1 MVYSTFRLCKINI
14 KSVTEMRNIIRM
26 VGIGVAALCMV
37 TPTVQAQVKLNANNI
52 DEVIGEMTLEEKV
65 HMVIGCGMSMGDG
78 AKFPGTAGR
87 TYDIPR
93 LGIPSVYLA
102 DGPHRLAMSVKRDFD
117 SRFYYATEFPSGT
130 TVAATF
136 DPNAA
141 YQVGA
146 ALGEEVKDYGMD
158 VLLAPGAN
166 LMRNALCGRNHEYYS
181 EDPVVTGKMAAGY
194 IKGVQSQGVGTCL
207 KHFAVNNQET
217 NRNNNDSRVA
227 QRPLRELYLKGFEI
241 AVKESQPWSIMTSYN
256 KVNGK
261 YTCEDIDLTEN
272 ILRDEWGFKGVVMS
286 DWNAGTDA
294 VTSMK
299 AGNDMLQPGQERQYK
314 AILEAVQNG
323 TLDEAILN
331 RNVKRILE
339 LVVKCHTFENYK
351 YANETDLKAHAI
363 IDRTIGAEGIVL
375 LDNRSVLPLTANVKT
390 IALYGTTSYDM
401 VPAGMGFGST
411 GVGYYC
417 VSLVEGMRNAGYT
430 VDADL
435 IKKYK
440 KHLFDEQKRLY
451 PNGKPPFSLTSL
463 KRAEEFVPTSD
474 ELSAQVKNND
484 VAIITLGRTSGE
496 ASDRRVEEFYLKEN
510 ESALIKQ
517 VAEAYH
523 AAGKKVIVILNICSP
538 VETASWKNMVD
549 AVICAF
555 QPGQEVG
562 NCVADVLTGK
572 VNPSGHLPMT
582 FAIKYG
588 DAPSDSNFPYDYEFK
603 MPSFAMGS
611 GMNFE
616 SKEKEEKPKEAVRNV
631 DFTDYEEGIYVGYR
645 YFETFDKE
653 VSYPFGHGLSYT
665 TFSFEIVSS
674 DINGDNCEMKVAVK
688 NTGNCAGKES
698 VQVYVKAPAGGLE
711 KPAKELKAFAKTKLL
726 QPGESEVVTLSWK
739 LMDMAS
745 LNEKSSSWELPKGT
759 YQWMVGASSADVRCT
774 VIQKVSKAQKVKV
787 HNAMIPPYKIA
798 QHDMVK
804 R

>member
-1 MVYSTFRLCKINI
+1 
-14 KSVTEMRNIIRM
+14 MRNVIRM
-26 VGIGVAALCMV
+26 VGVGIAALCMV
-37 TPTVQAQVKLNANNI
+37 TSTVQGQVKLNASNI
-52 DEVIGEMTLEEKV
+52 DEVIGQMTLEEKV
-65 HMVIGCGMSMGDG
+65 HMVIGCGMSMGDDV
-78 AKFPGTAGR
+78 KFPSTAGR

-102 DGPHRLAMSVKRDFD
+102 DGPHRLAMAVKRDFD
-117 SRFYYATEFPSGT
+117 SHFYYATEFPSGT

-141 YQVGA
+141 FQVGA

-158 VLLAPGAN
+158 VLLAPGVN

-194 IKGVQSQGVGTCL
+194 INGVQSQGTGTCL

-261 YTCEDIDLTEN
+261 YTCEDIDLTEY
-272 ILRDEWGFKGVVMS
+272 ILRDEWGFKGMVMS

-294 VTSMK
+294 VASMK
-299 AGNDMLQPGQERQYK
+299 AGNDMLQPGQDRQYK
-314 AILEAVQNG
+314 AILEAVQNS
-323 TLDEAILN
+323 TLDEAVLN

-339 LVVKCHTFENYK
+339 MVVKCHTFGNYK
-351 YANETDLKAHAI
+351 YANETNLKAHAQ

-375 LDNRSVLPLTANVKT
+375 LDNQSALPLAANIKNV
-390 IALYGTTSYDM
+390 ALYGTTSYDM

-430 VDADL
+430 VDANL

-440 KHLFDEQKRLY
+440 KHLADEQKRLY
-451 PNGKPPFSLTSL
+451 PKGRPPFSLTPL
-463 KRAEEFVPTSD
+463 KRAEEFVPTAD
-474 ELSAQVKNND
+474 ELAAQVKSND
-484 VAIITLGRTSGE
+484 VAILTLGRTSGE
-496 ASDRRVEEFYLKEN
+496 ASDRRVEEFYLKDN
-510 ESALIKQ
+510 ETALIKL

-538 VETASWKNMVD
+538 VETASWKNTVD

-562 NCVADVLTGK
+562 NSVADVLTGK

-582 FAIKYG
+582 FAVKYG
-588 DAPSDSNFPYDYEFK
+588 DAPSDANFPYDYEFK

-616 SKEKEEKPKEAVRNV
+616 SKEKKEEKPKEAVRNV
-631 DFTDYEEGIYVGYR
+631 DYTNYEEGIYVGYR
-645 YFETFDKE
+645 YFDTFGKE

-665 TFSFEIVSS
+665 TFSFDVVSS
-674 DINGDNCEMKVAVK
+674 GINGDKCEMKVSVK

-698 VQVYVKAPAGGLE
+698 VQLYVKAPAGGLE

-726 QPGESEVVTLSWK
+726 QPGESEVVTLSWN

-745 LNEKSSSWELPKGT
+745 FNEKSCSWELAKGT
-759 YQWMVGASSADVRCT
+759 YQWMAAASSADVRCT
-774 VIQKVSKAQKVKV
+774 VSQKVAKAQKVKV
-787 HNAMIPPYKIA
+787 HDAMKPAYKIV
-798 QHDMVK
+798 QLDMVK

>member
-1 MVYSTFRLCKINI
+1 
-14 KSVTEMRNIIRM
+14 MRNVIRM
-26 VGIGVAALCMV
+26 VGVGIAALCMV
-37 TPTVQAQVKLNANNI
+37 TSTVQGQVKLNASNI
-52 DEVIGEMTLEEKV
+52 DEVIGQMTLEEKV
-65 HMVIGCGMSMGDG
+65 HMVIGCGMSMGDDV
-78 AKFPGTAGR
+78 KFPGTAGR

-102 DGPHRLAMSVKRDFD
+102 DGPHRLAMAVKRDFD
-117 SRFYYATEFPSGT
+117 SHFYYATEFPSGT

-141 YQVGA
+141 FQVGA

-166 LMRNALCGRNHEYYS
+166 LMRNALCGRNHEYCS
-181 EDPVVTGKMAAGY
+181 EDPVVTGKIAAGY
-194 IKGVQSQGVGTCL
+194 INGVQSQGTGTCL

-261 YTCEDIDLTEN
+261 YTCEDIDLTEY
-272 ILRDEWGFKGVVMS
+272 ILRDEWGFKGMVMS

-299 AGNDMLQPGQERQYK
+299 AGNDMLQPGQDRQYK

-323 TLDEAILN
+323 TLDEAN

-339 LVVKCHTFENYK
+339 MVVKCHTFDNYK
-351 YANETDLKAHAI
+351 YANETNLKAHAQV
-363 IDRTIGAEGIVL
+363 DRTIGAEGIVL
-375 LDNRSVLPLTANVKT
+375 LDNQSALPLAVNIKNV
-390 IALYGTTSYDM
+390 ALYGTTSYDM

-417 VSLVEGMRNAGYT
+417 VSMVEGMRNAGYT
-430 VDADL
+430 VDANL

-440 KHLFDEQKRLY
+440 KHLADEQKRLY
-451 PNGKPPFSLTSL
+451 PKGRPPFSLTPL
-463 KRAEEFVPTSD
+463 KRAEEFVPTAE
-474 ELSAQVKNND
+474 ELAAQVKSND
-484 VAIITLGRTSGE
+484 VAILTLGRTSGE
-496 ASDRRVEEFYLKEN
+496 ASDRRVEEFYLKDN
-510 ESALIKQ
+510 ETALIKQ
-517 VAEAYH
+517 VTEAYH

-538 VETASWKNMVD
+538 VETASWKNTVD

-562 NCVADVLTGK
+562 NSVADVLTGK

-582 FAIKYG
+582 FAVKYG
-588 DAPSDSNFPYDYEFK
+588 DAPSDANFPYDYEFK

-611 GMNFE
+611 SMNFE
-616 SKEKEEKPKEAVRNV
+616 SKEKKEEKPKEAVRNV
-631 DFTDYEEGIYVGYR
+631 DYTNYEEGIYVGYR
-645 YFETFDKE
+645 YFDTFGKE

-665 TFSFEIVSS
+665 TFSFDVVSS
-674 DINGDNCEMKVAVK
+674 GINGDKCEMKVSVK

-698 VQVYVKAPAGGLE
+698 VQLYVKAPAGGLE
-711 KPAKELKAFAKTKLL
+711 KPAKELRAFAKTKLL
-726 QPGESEVVTLSWK
+726 QPGESEVVTLSWN

-745 LNEKSSSWELPKGT
+745 FNEKSCSWELAKGT
-759 YQWMVGASSADVRCT
+759 YQWMAAASSADVRCT
-774 VIQKVSKAQKVKV
+774 VSQKVAKAQKVKV
-787 HNAMIPPYKIA
+787 HDAMKPAYKIT
-798 QHDMVK
+798 QLDMVK

>member
-1 MVYSTFRLCKINI
+1 
-14 KSVTEMRNIIRM
+14 M

-375 LDNRSVLPLTANVKT
+375 LDNRSALPLTANVKT

-451 PNGKPPFSLTSL
+451 PNGKPPFSLTPL

>member
-314 AILEAVQNG
+314 AIWEAVQNG

-375 LDNRSVLPLTANVKT
+375 LDNRSALPLTANVKT

-451 PNGKPPFSLTSL
+451 PNGKPPFSLTPL

>member
-1 MVYSTFRLCKINI
+1 
-14 KSVTEMRNIIRM
+14 MRNIIRM

-451 PNGKPPFSLTSL
+451 PNGKPPFSLTPL

-759 YQWMVGASSADVRCT
+759 YQWMVGASSTDVRCT

>member
-1 MVYSTFRLCKINI
+1 
-14 KSVTEMRNIIRM
+14 MRNVIRM
-26 VGIGVAALCMV
+26 VGVGIAALCMV
-37 TPTVQAQVKLNANNI
+37 TSTVQGQVKLNASNI
-52 DEVIGEMTLEEKV
+52 DEVIGQMTLEEKV
-65 HMVIGCGMSMGDG
+65 HMVIGCGMSMGDDV
-78 AKFPGTAGR
+78 KFPGTAGR

-102 DGPHRLAMSVKRDFD
+102 DGPHRLAMAVKRDFD
-117 SRFYYATEFPSGT
+117 SHFYYATEFPSGT

-141 YQVGA
+141 FQVGA

-158 VLLAPGAN
+158 VLLAPGVN

-194 IKGVQSQGVGTCL
+194 INGVQSQGTGTCL

-261 YTCEDIDLTEN
+261 YTCEDIDLTEY
-272 ILRDEWGFKGVVMS
+272 ILRDEWGFKGMVMS

-294 VTSMK
+294 VASMK
-299 AGNDMLQPGQERQYK
+299 AGNDMLQPGQDRQYK
-314 AILEAVQNG
+314 AILEAVQNS
-323 TLDEAILN
+323 TLDEAVLN

-339 LVVKCHTFENYK
+339 MVVKCHTFGNYK
-351 YANETDLKAHAI
+351 YANETNLKAHAQ

-375 LDNRSVLPLTANVKT
+375 LDNQSALPLAANIKNV
-390 IALYGTTSYDM
+390 ALYGTTSYDM

-430 VDADL
+430 VDANL

-440 KHLFDEQKRLY
+440 KHLADEQKRLY
-451 PNGKPPFSLTSL
+451 PKGRPPFSLTPL
-463 KRAEEFVPTSD
+463 KRAEEFVPTAD
-474 ELSAQVKNND
+474 ELAAQVKSND
-484 VAIITLGRTSGE
+484 VAILTLGRTSGE
-496 ASDRRVEEFYLKEN
+496 ASDRRVEEFYLKDN
-510 ESALIKQ
+510 ETALIKL

-538 VETASWKNMVD
+538 VETASWKNTVD

-562 NCVADVLTGK
+562 NSVADVLTGK

-582 FAIKYG
+582 FAVKYG
-588 DAPSDSNFPYDYEFK
+588 DAPSDTNFPYDYEFK

-616 SKEKEEKPKEAVRNV
+616 SKEKKEEKPKEAVRNV
-631 DFTDYEEGIYVGYR
+631 DYR
-645 YFETFDKE
+645 YFDTFGKE

-665 TFSFEIVSS
+665 TFSFDVVSS
-674 DINGDNCEMKVAVK
+674 GINGDKCEMKVSVK

-698 VQVYVKAPAGGLE
+698 VQLYVKAPAGGLE

-726 QPGESEVVTLSWK
+726 QPGESEVVTLSWN

-745 LNEKSSSWELPKGT
+745 FNEKSCSWELAKGT
-759 YQWMVGASSADVRCT
+759 YQWMAAASSADVRCT
-774 VIQKVSKAQKVKV
+774 VTQKVAKAQKVKV
-787 HNAMIPPYKIA
+787 HDAMKPAYKIV
-798 QHDMVK
+798 QLDMVK

>member
-1 MVYSTFRLCKINI
+1 
-14 KSVTEMRNIIRM
+14 MRNVIRM
-26 VGIGVAALCMV
+26 VGVGIAALCMV
-37 TPTVQAQVKLNANNI
+37 TSTVQGQVKLNASNI
-52 DEVIGEMTLEEKV
+52 DEVIGQMTLEEKV
-65 HMVIGCGMSMGDG
+65 HMVIGCGMSMGDDV
-78 AKFPGTAGR
+78 KFPGTAGR

-102 DGPHRLAMSVKRDFD
+102 DGPHRLAMAVKRDFD
-117 SRFYYATEFPSGT
+117 SHFYYATEFPSGT

-141 YQVGA
+141 FQVGV

-158 VLLAPGAN
+158 VLLAPGVN

-194 IKGVQSQGVGTCL
+194 INGVQSQGTGTCL

-261 YTCEDIDLTEN
+261 YTCEDIDLTEY

-294 VTSMK
+294 VASMK
-299 AGNDMLQPGQERQYK
+299 AGNDMLQPGQDRQYK

-323 TLDEAILN
+323 TLDEAVLN

-339 LVVKCHTFENYK
+339 MVVKCHTFGNYK
-351 YANETDLKAHAI
+351 YANETNLKAHAQ

-375 LDNRSVLPLTANVKT
+375 LDNQSALPLAANIKNV
-390 IALYGTTSYDM
+390 ALYGTTSYDM

-430 VDADL
+430 VDANL

-440 KHLFDEQKRLY
+440 KHLADEQKRLY
-451 PNGKPPFSLTSL
+451 PKGRPPFSLTPL
-463 KRAEEFVPTSD
+463 KRAEEFVPTAD
-474 ELSAQVKNND
+474 ELAAQVKSND
-484 VAIITLGRTSGE
+484 VAILTLGRTSGE
-496 ASDRRVEEFYLKEN
+496 ASDRRVEEFYLKDN
-510 ESALIKQ
+510 ETALIKQ

-538 VETASWKNMVD
+538 VETASWKNTVD

-562 NCVADVLTGK
+562 NSVADVLTGK

-582 FAIKYG
+582 FAVKYG
-588 DAPSDSNFPYDYEFK
+588 DAPSDTNFPYDYEFK

-616 SKEKEEKPKEAVRNV
+616 SKEKKEEKPKEAVRNV
-631 DFTDYEEGIYVGYR
+631 DYTNYEEGIYVGYR
-645 YFETFDKE
+645 YFDTFGKE

-665 TFSFEIVSS
+665 TFSFDVVSS
-674 DINGDNCEMKVAVK
+674 GINGDKCEMKVSVK

-698 VQVYVKAPAGGLE
+698 VQLYVKAPAGGLE

-726 QPGESEVVTLSWK
+726 QPGESEVVTLSWN

-745 LNEKSSSWELPKGT
+745 FNEKSCSWELAKGT
-759 YQWMVGASSADVRCT
+759 YQWMAAASSADVRCM
-774 VIQKVSKAQKVKV
+774 VSQKVAKAQKVKV
-787 HNAMIPPYKIA
+787 HDAMKPAYKIV
-798 QHDMVK
+798 QLDMVK

>member
-87 TYDIPR
+87 TYDISR

-375 LDNRSVLPLTANVKT
+375 LDNRSALPLTANVKT

-451 PNGKPPFSLTSL
+451 PNGKPPFSLTPL

-711 KPAKELKAFAKTKLL
+711 KPAKELKAFVKTKLL

>member
-52 DEVIGEMTLEEKV
+52 EEVIGEMTLEEKV

-272 ILRDEWGFKGVVMS
+272 ILRDEWGFKGMVMS

-375 LDNRSVLPLTANVKT
+375 LDNRSALPLTANVKT

-451 PNGKPPFSLTSL
+451 PNGRPPFSLTPL

-474 ELSAQVKNND
+474 ELSVQVKNND

>member
-1 MVYSTFRLCKINI
+1 
-14 KSVTEMRNIIRM
+14 MRNIIRM

-65 HMVIGCGMSMGDG
+65 HMVIGCGMSMEDG

-451 PNGKPPFSLTSL
+451 PNGKPPFSLTPL

>member
-1 MVYSTFRLCKINI
+1 
-14 KSVTEMRNIIRM
+14 MRNVIRM
-26 VGIGVAALCMV
+26 VGVGIAALCMV
-37 TPTVQAQVKLNANNI
+37 TSTVQGQVKLNASNI
-52 DEVIGEMTLEEKV
+52 DEVIGQMTLEEKV
-65 HMVIGCGMSMGDG
+65 HMVIGCGMSMGDDV
-78 AKFPGTAGR
+78 KFPGTAGR

-102 DGPHRLAMSVKRDFD
+102 DGPHRLAMAVKRDFD
-117 SRFYYATEFPSGT
+117 SHFYYATEFPSGT

-141 YQVGA
+141 FQVGA

-166 LMRNALCGRNHEYYS
+166 LMRNALCGRNHEYCS
-181 EDPVVTGKMAAGY
+181 EDPVVTGKIAAGY
-194 IKGVQSQGVGTCL
+194 INGVQSQGTGTCL

-261 YTCEDIDLTEN
+261 YTCEDIDLTEY

-294 VTSMK
+294 VASMK
-299 AGNDMLQPGQERQYK
+299 AGNDMLQPGQDRQYK

-323 TLDEAILN
+323 TLDEAVLN

-339 LVVKCHTFENYK
+339 MVVKCHTFGNYK
-351 YANETDLKAHAI
+351 YANETNLKGHAQ

-375 LDNRSVLPLTANVKT
+375 LDNQSALPLAANIKNV
-390 IALYGTTSYDM
+390 ALYGTTSYDM

-430 VDADL
+430 VDANL

-440 KHLFDEQKRLY
+440 KHLADEQKRLY
-451 PNGKPPFSLTSL
+451 PKGRPPFSLTPL
-463 KRAEEFVPTSD
+463 KRAEEFVPTAD
-474 ELSAQVKNND
+474 ELSAQVKSND
-484 VAIITLGRTSGE
+484 VAILTLGRTSGE
-496 ASDRRVEEFYLKEN
+496 ASDRRVEEFYLKDN
-510 ESALIKQ
+510 ETDLIKQ

-538 VETASWKNMVD
+538 VETASWKNTVD

-562 NCVADVLTGK
+562 NSVADVLTGK

-582 FAIKYG
+582 FAVKYR
-588 DAPSDSNFPYDYEFK
+588 DAPSDANFPYDYEFK

-616 SKEKEEKPKEAVRNV
+616 SKEKKEEKPKEAVRNV
-631 DFTDYEEGIYVGYR
+631 DYTNYEEGIYVGYR
-645 YFETFDKE
+645 YFDTFGKE

-665 TFSFEIVSS
+665 TFSFDVVSS
-674 DINGDNCEMKVAVK
+674 GINGDKCEMKVSVK

-698 VQVYVKAPAGGLE
+698 VQLYVKAPAGGLE

-726 QPGESEVVTLSWK
+726 QPGESEVVTLSWN

-745 LNEKSSSWELPKGT
+745 FNEKSCSWELAKGT
-759 YQWMVGASSADVRCT
+759 YQWMAAASSADVRCT
-774 VIQKVSKAQKVKV
+774 VSQKVAKAQKVKV
-787 HNAMIPPYKIA
+787 HDAMKPAYKIV
-798 QHDMVK
+798 QLDMVK

>member
-1 MVYSTFRLCKINI
+1 
-14 KSVTEMRNIIRM
+14 MRNVIRM
-26 VGIGVAALCMV
+26 VGVGIAALCMV
-37 TPTVQAQVKLNANNI
+37 TSTVQGQVKLNASNI
-52 DEVIGEMTLEEKV
+52 DEVIGQMTLEEKV
-65 HMVIGCGMSMGDG
+65 HMVIGCGMSMGDDV
-78 AKFPGTAGR
+78 KFPGTAGR

-102 DGPHRLAMSVKRDFD
+102 DGPHRLAMAVKRDFD
-117 SRFYYATEFPSGT
+117 SHFYYATEFPSGT

-141 YQVGA
+141 FQVGV

-158 VLLAPGAN
+158 VLLAPGVN

-194 IKGVQSQGVGTCL
+194 INGVQSQGTGTCL

-261 YTCEDIDLTEN
+261 YTCEDIDLTEY

-294 VTSMK
+294 VASMK
-299 AGNDMLQPGQERQYK
+299 AGNDMLQPGQDRQYK
-314 AILEAVQNG
+314 AILEAVQNS
-323 TLDEAILN
+323 TLDEAVLN

-339 LVVKCHTFENYK
+339 MVVKCHTFGNYK
-351 YANETDLKAHAI
+351 YANETNLKAHAQ

-375 LDNRSVLPLTANVKT
+375 LDNQSALPLAANIKNV
-390 IALYGTTSYDM
+390 ALYGTTSYDM

-430 VDADL
+430 VDANL

-440 KHLFDEQKRLY
+440 KHLADEQKRLY
-451 PNGKPPFSLTSL
+451 PKGRPPFSLTPL
-463 KRAEEFVPTSD
+463 KRAEEFVPTAD
-474 ELSAQVKNND
+474 ELAAQVKSND
-484 VAIITLGRTSGE
+484 VAILTLGRTSGE
-496 ASDRRVEEFYLKEN
+496 ASDRRVEEFYLKDN
-510 ESALIKQ
+510 ETALIKQ

-538 VETASWKNMVD
+538 VETASWKNTVD

-562 NCVADVLTGK
+562 NSVADVLTGK

-582 FAIKYG
+582 FAVKYG
-588 DAPSDSNFPYDYEFK
+588 DAPSDANFPYDYEFK

-616 SKEKEEKPKEAVRNV
+616 SKEKKEEKPKEAVRNV
-631 DFTDYEEGIYVGYR
+631 DYTNYEEGIYVGYR
-645 YFETFDKE
+645 YFDTFGKE

-665 TFSFEIVSS
+665 TFSFDVVSS
-674 DINGDNCEMKVAVK
+674 GINGDKCEMKVSVK

-698 VQVYVKAPAGGLE
+698 VQLYVKAPAGGLE

-726 QPGESEVVTLSWK
+726 QPGESEVVTLSWN

-745 LNEKSSSWELPKGT
+745 FNEKSCSWELTKGT
-759 YQWMVGASSADVRCT
+759 YQWMAAASSADVRCT
-774 VIQKVSKAQKVKV
+774 VSQKVAKAQKVKV
-787 HNAMIPPYKIA
+787 HDAMKPAYKIV
-798 QHDMVK
+798 QLDMVK

>member
-1 MVYSTFRLCKINI
+1 
-14 KSVTEMRNIIRM
+14 MRNVIRM
-26 VGIGVAALCMV
+26 VGVGIAALCMV
-37 TPTVQAQVKLNANNI
+37 TSTVQGQVKLNASNI
-52 DEVIGEMTLEEKV
+52 DEVIGQMTLEEKV
-65 HMVIGCGMSMGDG
+65 HMVIGCGMSMGDDV
-78 AKFPGTAGR
+78 KFPGTAGR

-102 DGPHRLAMSVKRDFD
+102 DGPHRLAMAVKRDFD
-117 SRFYYATEFPSGT
+117 SHFYYATEFPSGT

-141 YQVGA
+141 FQVGV

-158 VLLAPGAN
+158 VLLAPGVN

-194 IKGVQSQGVGTCL
+194 INGVQSQGTGTCL

-261 YTCEDIDLTEN
+261 YTCEDIDLTEY
-272 ILRDEWGFKGVVMS
+272 ILRDEWGFKGMVMS

-294 VTSMK
+294 VASMK
-299 AGNDMLQPGQERQYK
+299 AGNDMLQPGQDRQYK
-314 AILEAVQNG
+314 AILEAVQNS
-323 TLDEAILN
+323 TLDEAVLN

-339 LVVKCHTFENYK
+339 MVVKCHTFGNYK
-351 YANETDLKAHAI
+351 YANETNLKAHAQ

-375 LDNRSVLPLTANVKT
+375 LDNQSALPLAANIKNV
-390 IALYGTTSYDM
+390 ALYGTTSYDM

-430 VDADL
+430 VDANL
-435 IKKYK
+435 TKKYK
-440 KHLFDEQKRLY
+440 KHLADEQKRLY
-451 PNGKPPFSLTSL
+451 PKGRPPFSLTPL
-463 KRAEEFVPTSD
+463 KRAEEFVPTAD
-474 ELSAQVKNND
+474 ELAAQVKSND
-484 VAIITLGRTSGE
+484 VAILTLGRTSGE
-496 ASDRRVEEFYLKEN
+496 ASDRRVEEFYLKDN
-510 ESALIKQ
+510 ETALIKQ

-538 VETASWKNMVD
+538 VETASWKNTVD

-562 NCVADVLTGK
+562 NSVADVLTGK

-582 FAIKYG
+582 FAVKYG
-588 DAPSDSNFPYDYEFK
+588 DAPSDANFPYDYEFK

-616 SKEKEEKPKEAVRNV
+616 SKEKKEEKPKEAVRNV
-631 DFTDYEEGIYVGYR
+631 DYTNYEEGIYVGYR
-645 YFETFDKE
+645 YFDTFGKE

-665 TFSFEIVSS
+665 TFSFDVVSS
-674 DINGDNCEMKVAVK
+674 GINGDKCEMKVSVK

-698 VQVYVKAPAGGLE
+698 VQLYVKAPAGGLE

-726 QPGESEVVTLSWK
+726 QPGESEVVTLSWN

-745 LNEKSSSWELPKGT
+745 FNEKSCSWELAKGT
-759 YQWMVGASSADVRCT
+759 YQWMAAASSADVRCT
-774 VIQKVSKAQKVKV
+774 VSQKVAKAQKVKV
-787 HNAMIPPYKIA
+787 HDAMKPAYKIV
-798 QHDMVK
+798 QLDMVK

>member
-375 LDNRSVLPLTANVKT
+375 LDNRSALPLTANVKT

-430 VDADL
+430 VDAGL

-451 PNGKPPFSLTSL
+451 PNGKPPFSLTPL

-523 AAGKKVIVILNICSP
+523 ASGKKVIVILNICSP

>member
-87 TYDIPR
+87 TYDISR

-375 LDNRSVLPLTANVKT
+375 LDNRSALPLTANVKT

-451 PNGKPPFSLTSL
+451 PNGKPPFSLTPL

-538 VETASWKNMVD
+538 VDTASWKNMVD

>member
-78 AKFPGTAGR
+78 AKFPGTAGW

-314 AILEAVQNG
+314 AIWEAVQNG

-451 PNGKPPFSLTSL
+451 PNGKPPFSLTPL

>member
-1 MVYSTFRLCKINI
+1 
-14 KSVTEMRNIIRM
+14 MRNVIRM
-26 VGIGVAALCMV
+26 VGVGIAALCMV
-37 TPTVQAQVKLNANNI
+37 TSTVQGQVKLNASNI
-52 DEVIGEMTLEEKV
+52 DEVIGQMTLEEKV
-65 HMVIGCGMSMGDG
+65 HMVIGCGMSMGDDV
-78 AKFPGTAGR
+78 KFPGTAGR

-102 DGPHRLAMSVKRDFD
+102 DGPHRLAMAVKRDFD
-117 SRFYYATEFPSGT
+117 SHFYYATEFPSGT

-141 YQVGA
+141 FQVGA

-166 LMRNALCGRNHEYYS
+166 LMRNVLCGRNHEYYS
-181 EDPVVTGKMAAGY
+181 EDPVVTGKIAAGY
-194 IKGVQSQGVGTCL
+194 INGVQSQGTGTCL

-227 QRPLRELYLKGFEI
+227 QRPLRELYLKGFEM

-261 YTCEDIDLTEN
+261 YTCEDIDLTEY
-272 ILRDEWGFKGVVMS
+272 ILRDEWGFKGMVMS

-299 AGNDMLQPGQERQYK
+299 AGNDMLQPGQDRQYK

-323 TLDEAILN
+323 TLDEAVLN

-339 LVVKCHTFENYK
+339 MVVKCHTFDNYK
-351 YANETDLKAHAI
+351 YANETNLKAHAQV
-363 IDRTIGAEGIVL
+363 DRTIGAEGIVL
-375 LDNRSVLPLTANVKT
+375 LDNQSALPLAVNIKNV
-390 IALYGTTSYDM
+390 ALYGTTSYDM

-417 VSLVEGMRNAGYT
+417 VSMVEGMRNAGYT
-430 VDADL
+430 VDANL

-440 KHLFDEQKRLY
+440 KHLADEQKRLY
-451 PNGKPPFSLTSL
+451 PKGRPPFSLTPL
-463 KRAEEFVPTSD
+463 KRAEEFVPTAE
-474 ELSAQVKNND
+474 ELAAQVKSND
-484 VAIITLGRTSGE
+484 VAILTLGRTSGE
-496 ASDRRVEEFYLKEN
+496 ASDRRVEEFYLKDN
-510 ESALIKQ
+510 ETALIKQ
-517 VAEAYH
+517 VTEAYH

-538 VETASWKNMVD
+538 VETASWKNTVD

-562 NCVADVLTGK
+562 NSVADVLTGK

-582 FAIKYG
+582 FAVKYG
-588 DAPSDSNFPYDYEFK
+588 DAPSDANFPYDYEFK

-611 GMNFE
+611 SMNFE
-616 SKEKEEKPKEAVRNV
+616 SKEKKEEKPKEAVRNV
-631 DFTDYEEGIYVGYR
+631 DYTNYEEGIYVGYR
-645 YFETFDKE
+645 YFDTFGKE

-665 TFSFEIVSS
+665 TFSFDVVSS
-674 DINGDNCEMKVAVK
+674 GINGDKCEMKVSVK

-698 VQVYVKAPAGGLE
+698 VQLYVKAPAGGLE
-711 KPAKELKAFAKTKLL
+711 KPAKELRAFAKTKLL
-726 QPGESEVVTLSWK
+726 QPGESEVVTLSWN

-745 LNEKSSSWELPKGT
+745 FNEKSCSWELAKGT
-759 YQWMVGASSADVRCT
+759 YQWMAAASSADVRCT
-774 VIQKVSKAQKVKV
+774 VSQKVAKAQKVKV
-787 HNAMIPPYKIA
+787 HDAMKPAYKIT
-798 QHDMVK
+798 QLDMVK

>member
-430 VDADL
+430 VDAGL

-451 PNGKPPFSLTSL
+451 PNGKPPFSLTPL

-698 VQVYVKAPAGGLE
+698 VQVYIKAPAGGLE

-774 VIQKVSKAQKVKV
+774 VTQKVSKAQKVKV

>member
-1 MVYSTFRLCKINI
+1 M
-14 KSVTEMRNIIRM
+14 KSITRM
-26 VGIGVAALCMV
+26 VGIGIAALCMAV
-37 TPTVQAQVKLNANNI
+37 PAAQAQVKLNAGNI
-52 DEVIGEMTLEEKV
+52 DEVIGQMTLEEKV

-78 AKFPGTAGR
+78 VKFPGTAGR

-141 YQVGA
+141 FQVGA

-181 EDPVVTGKMAAGY
+181 
-194 IKGVQSQGVGTCL
+194 
-207 KHFAVNNQET
+207 
-217 NRNNNDSRVA
+217 
-227 QRPLRELYLKGFEI
+227 
-241 AVKESQPWSIMTSYN
+241 
-256 KVNGK
+256 
-261 YTCEDIDLTEN
+261 IDLTQN

-286 DWNAGTDA
+286 DWNAGKDA

-299 AGNDMLQPGQERQYK
+299 AGNDMLQPGQDRQYK

-323 TLDEAILN
+323 TLDEAVLD
-331 RNVKRILE
+331 RNVKRVLE
-339 LVVKCHTFENYK
+339 LVVKCHTFADYE
-351 YANETDLKAHAI
+351 YANETDLKAHAQV
-363 IDRTIGAEGIVL
+363 DRTIGAEGIVL
-375 LDNRSVLPLTANVKT
+375 LDNRDILPLASGIKNV
-390 IALYGTTSYDM
+390 ALYGTTSYDM

-411 GVGYYC
+411 GVGYYT

-435 IKKYK
+435 IKQYK
-440 KHLFDEQKRLY
+440 KHLADEQKRLY
-451 PNGKPPFSLTSL
+451 PNGRPPFSLTPL
-463 KRAEEFVPTSD
+463 KRAEEFVPTAE
-474 ELSAQVKNND
+474 ELAAQVKNND
-484 VAIITLGRTSGE
+484 VAILTFGRTSGE
-496 ASDRRVEEFYLKEN
+496 ASDRRVEEFYMKEN
-510 ESALIKQ
+510 ETALIKQ

-523 AAGKKVIVILNICSP
+523 AAGKKVVVVLNICSP
-538 VETASWKNMVD
+538 VETASWKNQVD
-549 AVICAF
+549 AVLCAF

-582 FAIKYG
+582 FAVKYG
-588 DAPSDSNFPYDYEFK
+588 DAPSDANFPYDYEFK

-611 GMNFE
+611 GMNFK
-616 SKEKEEKPKEAVRNV
+616 SKEKEEKPKEPERNV

-645 YFETFDKE
+645 YFDTFGKE

-665 TFSFEIVSS
+665 TFGFEVVSS
-674 DINGDNCEMKVAVK
+674 DMDAEDCEMKVAVT
-688 NTGNCAGKES
+688 NTGKCAGKES
-698 VQVYVKAPAGGLE
+698 VQLYVKAPEGGLE

-726 QPGESEVVTLSWK
+726 QPGETEVVTLSWK

-745 LNEKSSSWELPKGT
+745 FNEKNSSWELAKGT
-759 YQWMVGASSADVRCT
+759 YQWMAATSSADVRCT
-774 VIQKVSKAQKVKV
+774 VEQKVTKSQKVKV
-787 HNAMIPPYKIA
+787 HDAMRPLYKIA
-798 QHDMVK
+798 ENDMVK

>member
-451 PNGKPPFSLTSL
+451 PNGKPPFSLTPL

-631 DFTDYEEGIYVGYR
+631 DFTDYEDGIYVGYR

>member
-1 MVYSTFRLCKINI
+1 
-14 KSVTEMRNIIRM
+14 MRNIIRM

-65 HMVIGCGMSMGDG
+65 HMVIGCGMLMGDG

-451 PNGKPPFSLTSL
+451 PNGKPPFSLTPL

-510 ESALIKQ
+510 ESVLIKQ

-645 YFETFDKE
+645 YFETFDKV

>member
-1 MVYSTFRLCKINI
+1 
-14 KSVTEMRNIIRM
+14 MRNIIRM

-87 TYDIPR
+87 TYDISR

-451 PNGKPPFSLTSL
+451 PNGKPPFSLTPL

-510 ESALIKQ
+510 ESVLIKQ

>member
-1 MVYSTFRLCKINI
+1 
-14 KSVTEMRNIIRM
+14 MRNIIRM

-52 DEVIGEMTLEEKV
+52 EEVIGEMTLEEKV

-375 LDNRSVLPLTANVKT
+375 LDNRSALPLTANVKT

-451 PNGKPPFSLTSL
+451 PNGRPPFSLTPL

-474 ELSAQVKNND
+474 ELSVQVKNND

>member
-1 MVYSTFRLCKINI
+1 
-14 KSVTEMRNIIRM
+14 MRNIIRM

-314 AILEAVQNG
+314 AIWEAVQNG

-451 PNGKPPFSLTSL
+451 PNGKPPFSLTPL

>member
-1 MVYSTFRLCKINI
+1 
-14 KSVTEMRNIIRM
+14 MRNIIRM

-375 LDNRSVLPLTANVKT
+375 LDNRSVLPLTANVRT

-451 PNGKPPFSLTSL
+451 PNGKPPFSLTPL

-510 ESALIKQ
+510 ESVLIKQ

-726 QPGESEVVTLSWK
+726 QPGESEVVTLSP
-739 LMDMAS
+739 
-745 LNEKSSSWELPKGT
+745 EVT
-759 YQWMVGASSADVRCT
+759 
-774 VIQKVSKAQKVKV
+774 
-787 HNAMIPPYKIA
+787 
-798 QHDMVK
+798 K
-804 R
+804 RV

>member
-1 MVYSTFRLCKINI
+1 
-14 KSVTEMRNIIRM
+14 
-26 VGIGVAALCMV
+26 
-37 TPTVQAQVKLNANNI
+37 
-52 DEVIGEMTLEEKV
+52 
-65 HMVIGCGMSMGDG
+65 MSMGDDV
-78 AKFPGTAGR
+78 KFPGTAGR

-102 DGPHRLAMSVKRDFD
+102 DGPHRLAMAVKRDFD
-117 SRFYYATEFPSGT
+117 SHFYYATEFPSGT

-141 YQVGA
+141 FQVGA

-166 LMRNALCGRNHEYYS
+166 LMRNVLCGRNHEYYS
-181 EDPVVTGKMAAGY
+181 EDPVVTGKIAAGY
-194 IKGVQSQGVGTCL
+194 INGVQSQGTGTCL

-227 QRPLRELYLKGFEI
+227 QRPLRELYLKGFEM

-261 YTCEDIDLTEN
+261 YTCEDIDLTEY
-272 ILRDEWGFKGVVMS
+272 ILRDEWGFKGMVMS

-299 AGNDMLQPGQERQYK
+299 AGNDMLQPGQDRQYK

-323 TLDEAILN
+323 TLDEAVLN

-339 LVVKCHTFENYK
+339 MVVKCHTFDNYK
-351 YANETDLKAHAI
+351 YANETNLKAHAQV
-363 IDRTIGAEGIVL
+363 DRTIGAEGIVL
-375 LDNRSVLPLTANVKT
+375 LDNQSALPLAANIKNV
-390 IALYGTTSYDM
+390 ALYGTTSYDM

-417 VSLVEGMRNAGYT
+417 VSMVEGMRNAGYT
-430 VDADL
+430 VDANL

-440 KHLFDEQKRLY
+440 KHLADEQKRLY
-451 PNGKPPFSLTSL
+451 PKGRPPFSLTPL
-463 KRAEEFVPTSD
+463 KRAEEFVPTAE
-474 ELSAQVKNND
+474 ELAAQVKSND
-484 VAIITLGRTSGE
+484 VAILTLGRTSGE
-496 ASDRRVEEFYLKEN
+496 ASDRRVEEFYLKDN
-510 ESALIKQ
+510 ETALIKQ

-538 VETASWKNMVD
+538 VETASWKNTVD

-562 NCVADVLTGK
+562 NSVADVLTGK

-582 FAIKYG
+582 FAVKYG
-588 DAPSDSNFPYDYEFK
+588 DAPSDANFPYDYEFK

-616 SKEKEEKPKEAVRNV
+616 SKEKKEEKPKEAVRNV
-631 DFTDYEEGIYVGYR
+631 DYTNYEEGIYVGYR
-645 YFETFDKE
+645 YFDTFGKE

-665 TFSFEIVSS
+665 TFSFDVVSS
-674 DINGDNCEMKVAVK
+674 GINGDKCEMKVSVK

-698 VQVYVKAPAGGLE
+698 VQLYVKAPAGGLE

-726 QPGESEVVTLSWK
+726 QPGESEVVTLSWN

-745 LNEKSSSWELPKGT
+745 FNEKSCSWELAKGT
-759 YQWMVGASSADVRCT
+759 YQWMAAASSADVRCT
-774 VIQKVSKAQKVKV
+774 VSQKVAKAQKVKV
-787 HNAMIPPYKIA
+787 HDAMKPAYKIT
-798 QHDMVK
+798 QLDMVK

>member
-1 MVYSTFRLCKINI
+1 
-14 KSVTEMRNIIRM
+14 MRNVIRM
-26 VGIGVAALCMV
+26 VGVGIAALCMV
-37 TPTVQAQVKLNANNI
+37 TSTVQGQVKLNASNI
-52 DEVIGEMTLEEKV
+52 DEVIGQMTLEEKV
-65 HMVIGCGMSMGDG
+65 HMVIGCGMSMGDDV
-78 AKFPGTAGR
+78 KFPGTAGR

-102 DGPHRLAMSVKRDFD
+102 DGPHRLAMAVKRDFD
-117 SRFYYATEFPSGT
+117 SHFYYATEFPSGT

-141 YQVGA
+141 FQVGA

-166 LMRNALCGRNHEYYS
+166 LMRNALCGRNHEYCS
-181 EDPVVTGKMAAGY
+181 EDPVVTGKIAAGY
-194 IKGVQSQGVGTCL
+194 INGVQSQGTGTCL

-261 YTCEDIDLTEN
+261 YTCEDIDLTEY
-272 ILRDEWGFKGVVMS
+272 ILRDEWGFKGMVMS

-299 AGNDMLQPGQERQYK
+299 AGNDMLQPGQDRQYK

-323 TLDEAILN
+323 TLDEAVLN

-339 LVVKCHTFENYK
+339 MVVKCHTFDNYK
-351 YANETDLKAHAI
+351 YANETNLKAHAQV
-363 IDRTIGAEGIVL
+363 DRTIGAEGIVL
-375 LDNRSVLPLTANVKT
+375 LDNQSALPLAVNIKNV
-390 IALYGTTSYDM
+390 ALYGTTSYDM

-417 VSLVEGMRNAGYT
+417 VSMVEGMRNAGYT
-430 VDADL
+430 VDANL

-440 KHLFDEQKRLY
+440 KHLADEQKRLY
-451 PNGKPPFSLTSL
+451 PKGRPPFSLTPL
-463 KRAEEFVPTSD
+463 KRAEEFVPTAE
-474 ELSAQVKNND
+474 ELAAQVKSND
-484 VAIITLGRTSGE
+484 VAILTLGRTSGE
-496 ASDRRVEEFYLKEN
+496 ASDRRVEEFYLKDN
-510 ESALIKQ
+510 ETALIKQ
-517 VAEAYH
+517 VTEAYH

-538 VETASWKNMVD
+538 VETASWKNTVD

-562 NCVADVLTGK
+562 NSVADVLTGK

-582 FAIKYG
+582 FAVKYG
-588 DAPSDSNFPYDYEFK
+588 DAPSDANFPYDYEFK

-611 GMNFE
+611 SMNFE
-616 SKEKEEKPKEAVRNV
+616 SKEKKEEKPKEAVRNV
-631 DFTDYEEGIYVGYR
+631 DYTNYEEGIYVGYR
-645 YFETFDKE
+645 YFDTFGKE
-653 VSYPFGHGLSYT
+653 VSYLFGHGLSYT
-665 TFSFEIVSS
+665 TFSFDVVSS
-674 DINGDNCEMKVAVK
+674 GINGDKCEMKVSVK

-698 VQVYVKAPAGGLE
+698 VQLYVKAPAGGLE
-711 KPAKELKAFAKTKLL
+711 KPAKELRAFAKTKLL
-726 QPGESEVVTLSWK
+726 QPGESEVVTLSWN

-745 LNEKSSSWELPKGT
+745 FNEKSCSWELAKGT
-759 YQWMVGASSADVRCT
+759 YQWMAAASSADVRCT
-774 VIQKVSKAQKVKV
+774 VSQKVAKAQKVKV
-787 HNAMIPPYKIA
+787 HDAMKPAYKIT
-798 QHDMVK
+798 QLDMVK

>member
-1 MVYSTFRLCKINI
+1 
-14 KSVTEMRNIIRM
+14 MRNIIRM

-65 HMVIGCGMSMGDG
+65 HMVIGCGMLMGDG

-451 PNGKPPFSLTSL
+451 PNGKPPFSLTPL

>member
-451 PNGKPPFSLTSL
+451 PNGKPPFSLTPL

-510 ESALIKQ
+510 ESVLIKQ

>member
-52 DEVIGEMTLEEKV
+52 EEVIGEMTLEEKV

-166 LMRNALCGRNHEYYS
+166 LIRNALCGRNHEYYS

-430 VDADL
+430 VDAGL

-451 PNGKPPFSLTSL
+451 PNGKPPFSLTPL

-588 DAPSDSNFPYDYEFK
+588 DAPSDSNFAYDYEFK

-745 LNEKSSSWELPKGT
+745 LNEKSSSWELSKGT

-774 VIQKVSKAQKVKV
+774 VTQKVSKVQKVKV

>member
-451 PNGKPPFSLTSL
+451 PNGKPPFSLTPL

-582 FAIKYG
+582 FSIKYG

>member
-65 HMVIGCGMSMGDG
+65 HMVIGCGMLMGDG

-451 PNGKPPFSLTSL
+451 PNGKPPFSLTPL

-645 YFETFDKE
+645 YFETFDKV